1 MENISI
7 NFTSQINDG
16 VSKQVYNVDT
26 KGQLIKDESISKLSF
41 YIEDDYYIVFIK
53 KNEINIFKR
62 GKDNIDMSFDKYT
75 YKLKYYINENFI
87 IEGNM
92 KEFYYDDNSIKLEY
106 YLDDKYQLI
115 NQIKIEFKE

>member
-7 NFTSQINDG
+7 NFSSQINDG

>member
-26 KGQLIKDESISKLSF
+26 KGQLIKDESIIKLSF